1 MDVITLYFN
10 AITRY
15 SEFMEDSEIIY
26 AVLELAPDTTKYN
39 FLRIVYE
46 LEQHGK
52 LIFMDEDQ
60 NQWSSG
66 YIYYSPERNAIIIE
80 YGESGRKMIEIPE
93 GWEL

>member
-1 MDVITLYFN
+1 
-10 AITRY
+10 
-15 SEFMEDSEIIY
+15 MEL
-26 AVLELAPDTTKYN
+26 LEDYLEEDEEDIRFFASIFFKKYN